1 MCRVAKRRRDYFGGV
16 GSDEPGDSDE
26 RDQKISNPD
35 CLCGNSRTEAGE
47 EKLSRGRPS
56 ENFSKDGVQIINRRR
71 PRKTPDVR
79 QLRYVE

>member
-1 MCRVAKRRRDYFGGV
+1 MAKRRRNCFGGI

-26 RDQKISNPD
+26 QAKNKQSRLLVWK
-35 CLCGNSRTEAGE
+35 SRTEAGE